1 MTATTTRIASA
12 LVLAAAFTASA
23 HAEYRCVSA
32 PSWVDRSA
40 CQAADQGPDAL
51 RRFVQNMNS
60 IRINIQFADYVN
72 EQRADS
78 WDAQRRKV
86 AAQSETVDEAQ
97 KVASNEKR

>member
-1 MTATTTRIASA
+1 
-12 LVLAAAFTASA
+12 
-23 HAEYRCVSA
+23 
-32 PSWVDRSA
+32 
-40 CQAADQGPDAL
+40 
-51 RRFVQNMNS
+51 MNS